1 MQAFNETNSNLK
13 LINIQKKI
21 VRLMMV
27 KSYEQKKTLFRNL
40 NILNLEIINDY
51 LLTFFVLRYFFLPP
65 SSCIDFFYSPPPP
78 PPNFSDGPSLIKSH
92 SWLSNGYNLGYTYIK
107 SVVKYELIF
116 PCNTSLEDTFSTL
129 PSFSSSSKLF

>member
-40 NILNLEIINDY
+40 NILN
-51 LLTFFVLRYFFLPP
+51 FFVLRYFFLPP
-65 SSCIDFFYSPPPP
+65 SSCIDFFYSPP